1 MATNKNRIT
10 FQASDEL
17 KDSLEDCAKDREQSV
32 SALIVGV
39 MRDYLLSQGY
49 LEGQKK
55 HRIQSTT
62 EAT

>member
-17 KDSLEDCAKDREQSV
+17 KDSLELCAKDREQSV

-49 LEGQKK
+49 LTAVKK
-55 HRIQSTT
+55 QSLQTT
-62 EAT
+62 QPKT

>member
-17 KDSLEDCAKDREQSV
+17 KDSLELCAKDREQSV

-49 LEGQKK
+49 LTVVKK
-55 HRIQSTT
+55 QNIPQTQAET
-62 EAT
+62 